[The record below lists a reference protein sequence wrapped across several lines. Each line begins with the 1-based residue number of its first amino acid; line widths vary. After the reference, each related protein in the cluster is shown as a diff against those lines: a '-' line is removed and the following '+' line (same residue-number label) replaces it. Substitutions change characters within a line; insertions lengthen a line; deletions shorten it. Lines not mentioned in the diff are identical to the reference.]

1 MNSPGDSESR
11 GAHAPLRAQVLGGA
25 WVGLGG
31 AASCAG
37 SEHGLVPH
45 IDSRGCARLRSP
57 RFRRHRLPRKAR
69 WWHCRWITLCVCCLG
84 VASRLPFWAAHNT
97 PAGDHGCVV
106 IRWSIADCDLP
117 SPSPS
122 PSASWASRAKWSHS
136 GNTSSRATCD
146 VRAGLILTIVVMR
159 AHAGGAQPNHLL
171 NCTSA
176 ALPAACAQLGDHGWV
191 IPVDAAEPCR
201 PLPSFSRVH
210 PRERTKSVC
219 FTWNGQVSARA
230 LRSDRPHIRG
240 VA

>member
-1 MNSPGDSESR
+1 MNSPGGSESR
-11 GAHAPLRAQVLGGA
+11 GAHAPLRAEVLGRA
-25 WVGLGG
+25 WVAVRG

-37 SEHGLVPH
+37 SGRGLVPH
-45 IDSRGCARLRSP
+45 IDSRGVRDCGPRAFVVIDSLARC
-57 RFRRHRLPRKAR
+57 AR

-84 VASRLPFWAAHNT
+84 VASPLPPWPAHT

-117 SPSPS
+117 SPS
-122 PSASWASRAKWSHS
+122 ASWASHAKWSHS
-136 GNTSSRATCD
+136 RNASSRAARD

-159 AHAGGAQPNHLL
+159 AHTGGGQSNHLL
-171 NCTSA
+171 NCASA
-176 ALPAACAQLGDHGWV
+176 ALPAACAQLWDHGWV
-191 IPVDAAEPCR
+191 IPVGAAEPCR

-219 FTWNGQVSARA
+219 FTWNGQRRARA

-240 VA
+240 IA